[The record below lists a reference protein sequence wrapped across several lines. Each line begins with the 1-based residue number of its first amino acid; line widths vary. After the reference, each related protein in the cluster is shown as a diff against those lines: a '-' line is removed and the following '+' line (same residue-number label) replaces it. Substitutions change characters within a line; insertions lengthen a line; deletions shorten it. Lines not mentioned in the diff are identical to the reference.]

1 MYILGVN
8 ISHEPS
14 ACLLKDGEVVY
25 FSEEERLTGI
35 KNPEGS
41 VDEIFAEYDDSGK
54 ILEICHQVDAIKK
67 YTTWIDYIIFSSYGR
82 DRQDD
87 DDVVR
92 NSFLRGLQNGGVNF
106 NTSMFYSDNHHIYH
120 AANAFFASGFD
131 DAAALVLDGGGAFD
145 TKYREEVT
153 SEKYEYPFR
162 EIESIFNCSYD
173 FPFFETKFKH
183 CSILD
188 ALGDEMS
195 GEEEIFWKRSKNEIY
210 SRTRSCGD
218 LFNMIC
224 GLFEMHGGTEAGK
237 VMGLSG
243 HRLSSDNLEENKHV
257 FRNYEKEKPI
267 FIKDWFMENEGVDI
281 TVYDLF
287 KHFEE
292 FIAGIDPDEYDA
304 AMGSRGINTEFN
316 NPTLDFYICAS
327 LADKLQTVTFI
338 HTCNLIKKALDITG
352 KNKIV
357 LSGGYFL
364 NCVNNYKYTK
374 AFPNV
379 EFFVDPIAHDA
390 GTAIGAAKYLWYGM
404 TKSKDKFP
412 FKHLYFGPS
421 A

>member
-14 ACLLKDGEVVY
+14 ACLLKDGEIVY
-25 FSEEERLTGI
+25 FTEEERLTGI
-35 KNPEGS
+35 KDPEGS
-41 VDEIFAEYDDSGK
+41 IDELFGQYDKDGT
-54 ILEICHQVDAIKK
+54 ILEICNQVEAIKK
-67 YTTWIDYIIFSSYGR
+67 YTTWIDYIIFTSFGR
-82 DRQDD
+82 DNQDD
-87 DDVVR
+87 DSIIS

-106 NTSMFYSDNHHIYH
+106 NTSMFYADNHHIYH

-131 DAAALVLDGGGAFD
+131 DAAALVLDGGGAYD

-153 SEKYEYPFR
+153 SKKYEYPFR
-162 EIESIFNCSYD
+162 EIESIFDCSYE

-188 ALGDEMS
+188 PIGDEFS

-210 SRTRSCGD
+210 SRTHSCGN

-224 GLFEMHGGTEAGK
+224 GLFDMHGGTEAGK

-243 HRLSSDNLEENKHV
+243 HRLASNNLEENKHV
-257 FRNYEKEKPI
+257 FRNYEREKSI
-267 FIKDWFMENEGVDI
+267 FVKDWFTQKEGVDI
-281 TVYDLF
+281 TVYDIF
-287 KHFEE
+287 KHFED
-292 FIAGIDPDEYDA
+292 FIDGVDPEKIDAGL
-304 AMGSRGINTEFN
+304 GSRGIEADFAK
-316 NPTLDFYICAS
+316 PTLDFYVCAS
-327 LADKLQTVTFI
+327 LAHKLQEETFL
-338 HTCNLIKKALDITG
+338 HTCKLIKKALSLTG

-374 AFPNV
+374 AFPEV
-379 EFFVDPIAHDA
+379 EFFVDPIPHDA

-412 FKHLYFGPS
+412 FKHIYFGPS
-421 A
+421 V